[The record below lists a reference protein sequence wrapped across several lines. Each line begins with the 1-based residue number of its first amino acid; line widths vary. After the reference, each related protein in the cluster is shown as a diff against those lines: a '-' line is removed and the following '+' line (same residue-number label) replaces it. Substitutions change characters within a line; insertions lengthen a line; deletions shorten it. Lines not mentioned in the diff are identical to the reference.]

1 MISNHRG
8 LAGEIG
14 FPFITTSSS
23 SPSCGSF
30 ILNCTD
36 VFNTKLQFSKQ
47 EKWYYV
53 EHIDYSANS
62 IIIRDPDLQ
71 SQLEF
76 NRCDPLTNFTLP
88 VSPSVLFKD
97 ASPASTF
104 LKCKR
109 DEKSQDSQQEL
120 ELLHSLSNFTG
131 CIDNYDIYFSRYSNI
146 SLLPLPERCLAVQ
159 LPASQLL
166 YAGNKMTYG
175 MHAILAESGQGTI
188 SYETLKYNR
197 WGVAL
202 APSPQKMP
210 HISAYHSNT
219 VVVPPSPRG
228 DYTAMPTVIV
238 APSPRG
244 DYTARPT
251 VIVAPS
257 PLGDNTAMPTVFVR
271 PRPRGD
277 NTGTPY
283 IVAPPGKKNSSAADA
298 KNLTFLL
305 RPVFSLR
312 WEVLPIC
319 SKCLQ
324 GNGGF
329 CAEDAKGNIRCGGL
343 KDNGRRRKIIIAI
356 LISVFAFFLLPLL
369 VMLNHFSRKGYF
381 KRTRNAQLFEDFLQ
395 NHPSLALQRF
405 SYSGIKKMTKS
416 FKEKLGQGGY
426 GGVFK
431 GKLLDGHLVAVK
443 VLAESKGNGEEFINE
458 VASISKTSHVNIVSL
473 VGFCCE
479 RSKRALVYEFMPNGS
494 LDKFIY
500 LNSSNSCFSL
510 SLETLYDIAIGI
522 ATGLAYLHSGCT
534 RRIVHFDIKPHNILL
549 DHNFCPK
556 ISDFGLAKLC
566 TRKNSIISM
575 QGVRGTV
582 GYIAPELVLN
592 YGGVSHK
599 SDVYSYGMMV
609 LEMVGARRNTDI
621 GVSRTSDIYFPYWIY
636 DHLEDDEAFRSLH
649 GVASEEQKEIAK
661 KMILVGLWCIQTKP
675 PDRPSINQALEMLK
689 GSLES
694 LEAPPKP
701 FLYSPERDP
710 IRSSTT

>member
-1 MISNHRG
+1 MALSSLFLFLYFALGAASSQNQIGCPLFTCPG

-14 FPFITTSSS
+14 FPFINTSSS

-36 VFNTKLQFSKQ
+36 VFNSKLQFSKQ
-47 EKWYYV
+47 GKWYYV
-53 EHIDYSANS
+53 ERIDYSANS

-71 SQLEF
+71 NQLET

-120 ELLHSLSNFTG
+120 ELLHSLSNFTS
-131 CIDNYDIYFSRYSNI
+131 CIDNYAIYFWRYSNK
-146 SLLPLPERCLAVQ
+146 SLLPLPQRCLAIQ

-166 YAGNKMTYG
+166 YAGNKATYPN
-175 MHAILAESGQGTI
+175 ATLAESGGRSI
-188 SYETLKYNR
+188 NYGALRANR
-197 WGVAL
+197 SL
-202 APSPQKMP
+202 APRHQTMSHK
-210 HISAYHSNT
+210 SANGSIT
-219 VVVPPSPRG
+219 VV
-228 DYTAMPTVIV
+228 A
-238 APSPRG
+238 APG
-244 DYTARPT
+244 
-251 VIVAPS
+251 
-257 PLGDNTAMPTVFVR
+257 
-271 PRPRGD
+271 PRGD
-277 NTGTPY
+277 NKGTVPYIVASGPQGHNTGTVPY
-283 IVAPPGKKNSSAADA
+283 IVAPPGNNNSSAADA

-305 RPVFSLR
+305 RPVFSLK

-319 SKCLQ
+319 SKCQ
-324 GNGGF
+324 QVSGGF
-329 CAEDAKGNIRCGGL
+329 CAEDANGNFLCGRL

-356 LISVFAFFLLPLL
+356 LISVFTFLLLPLL
-369 VMLNHFSRKGYF
+369 VMLYQFSRKRYF

-395 NHPSLALQRF
+395 NHTSLALQRF
-405 SYSGIKKMTKS
+405 SYSSIKKMTKS

-426 GGVFK
+426 GSVFK
-431 GKLLDGHLVAVK
+431 GKLLNGRLVAVK
-443 VLAESKGNGEEFINE
+443 VLTESKGDGQEFINE
-458 VASISKTSHVNIVSL
+458 VASICRTSHLNIVSL

-500 LNSSNSCFSL
+500 LNSSSSCSSL

-522 ATGLAYLHSGCT
+522 ATGLAYLHCGCT

-621 GVSRTSDIYFPYWIY
+621 GVFRTSETYFPYWIY
-636 DHLEDDEAFRSLH
+636 DHLEDEEALRSLH
-649 GVASEEQKEIAK
+649 GVASAEQKEIAM

-675 PDRPSINQALEMLK
+675 SDRPTINQALEMLK
-689 GSLES
+689 GSLKS
-694 LEAPPKP
+694 LETPPKP
-701 FLYSPERDP
+701 FLFSPERDP
-710 IRSSTT
+710 IRSTT